1 MRFVERTVK
10 ELNDIIYG
18 GGMANRSN
26 VGCAADEMSH
36 TTICMVKEPGAVMML
51 EESLAVP

>member
-36 TTICMVKEPGAVMML
+36 TTICMVNEPGAVMML
-51 EESLAVP
+51 KESLAVA